1 MQRGFIITGTD
12 TGIGKTVVSAMLV
25 QAFGCCYHK
34 PVQAGLD
41 EETDSDAVQRLA
53 ECSAERVIAERYRL
67 VTPASPHLAAE
78 IDGVEITVDSL
89 ELPASDLPLI
99 VEGAGGLMVPL
110 NRETLYIDMFQKWC
124 LPLILCARTTLG
136 TINHTLLS
144 IQAMRKRRL
153 NIHGV
158 VFVGDANESSESII
172 EAFGHVRRL
181 GRLPHL
187 HPLTTDALATAFKN
201 NFERSDF
208 SDQLSG
214 NHS

>member
-1 MQRGFIITGTD
+1 MQRGFIVTGTD

-41 EETDSDAVQRLA
+41 EETDSDVVQRLS
-53 ECSAERVIAERYRL
+53 ECSAEQIIAERYCL

-78 IDGVEITVDSL
+78 IDGIEITTEQL
-89 ELPASDLPLI
+89 ELPASSQPLV

-110 NRETLYIDMFQKWC
+110 NRETLFIDMFQMWQ

-144 IQAMRKRRL
+144 IYTMRKRRL
-153 NIHGV
+153 NMQGV

-172 EAFGHVRRL
+172 ETFGHVRRL
-181 GRLPHL
+181 GRLPYL
-187 HPLTTDALATAFKN
+187 DPNA
-201 NFERSDF
+201 
-208 SDQLSG
+208 
-214 NHS
+214 